1 MVNCAETASDSTI
14 RAAIT
19 LRSRDMVTVV
29 PRSGDAATGEDVRGA
44 EGVDGTDDATAAG
57 LAAASTS
64 SRRIR
69 PPIPVPRTEAR
80 FTPRSDASLRTIGV
94 T

>member
-1 MVNCAETASDSTI
+1 MVSCADTASDSTI

-19 LRSRDMVTVV
+19 LRSRDIVTVV
-29 PRSGDAATGEDVRGA
+29 PRSGDAATGDEVRGA
-44 EGVDGTDDATAAG
+44 DGAADATGAAAVG

-64 SRRIR
+64 SRRMR
-69 PPIPVPRTEAR
+69 PPMPVAFTVAR
-80 FTPRSDASLRTIGV
+80 FTPSSDASFRTIGV